1 MDDPRLRGIFA
12 AIVTPVDP
20 DGEINLERWTRH
32 ARWLLRHGCHG
43 LGVFGTTGETQAFSV
58 AERQAALEGLLAEGL
73 PAERVILGVGC
84 CARADTLALIRHGLS
99 LGIRRMLALPP
110 FFYKNVPEEGLFRA
124 FSEVI
129 ERVGDD
135 RLELLLYHFPQV
147 TGVPVPKTVIARL
160 LARYPRT
167 LKGIK
172 DSSGD
177 LAHTLDLIRSFPELA
192 VFAGADQHL
201 LSVLEAGGA
210 GTISAA
216 ANLNCA
222 ASRTV
227 FDAFEHGDRSRAES
241 LMPKVAAV
249 RAALQ
254 KRPLIPAIKHVIAQA
269 RNDPIWRTV
278 RPPLVELE
286 DAEGRALMA
295 ELDALGFVYDPDL
308 YAVAAA

>member
-1 MDDPRLRGIFA
+1 MEDPKLRGIYA
-12 AIVTPVDP
+12 AVVTPVDP

-32 ARWLLRHGCHG
+32 ARWLLRKGCHG

-58 AERQAALEGLLAEGL
+58 AERQAALEGFLASGL
-73 PAERVILGVGC
+73 PADHVILGVGC
-84 CARADTLALIRHGLS
+84 CARADTVALIRHGLS
-99 LGIRRMLALPP
+99 LGITRMLALPP

-124 FSEVI
+124 FAEIV
-129 ERVGDD
+129 ETVGDP

-147 TGVPVPKTVIARL
+147 TGVPIPAPVIARL
-160 LARYPRT
+160 LARYPGT

-177 LAHTLDLIRSFPELA
+177 LAHTLDLVRSFPGLA

-201 LSVLEAGGA
+201 LAVLEAGGA

-222 ASRTV
+222 ASRAV
-227 FDAFEHGDRSRAES
+227 FDAFERGDRARAQA
-241 LMPKVAAV
+241 LMAPVAAV
-249 RAALQ
+249 REALQ
-254 KRPLIPAIKHVIAQA
+254 RRPLIPAIKHVIAHG

-278 RPPLVELE
+278 RPPLVEL
-286 DAEGRALMA
+286 DPAEGERLLA